1 MDHFWEVAKFT
12 IGGEKASGVF
22 FADVIEIVLMPERK
36 FGDNNM
42 QNTLS
47 KNYLKKTFEKQMD

>member
-1 MDHFWEVAKFT
+1 MR
-12 IGGEKASGVF
+12 KASGVF